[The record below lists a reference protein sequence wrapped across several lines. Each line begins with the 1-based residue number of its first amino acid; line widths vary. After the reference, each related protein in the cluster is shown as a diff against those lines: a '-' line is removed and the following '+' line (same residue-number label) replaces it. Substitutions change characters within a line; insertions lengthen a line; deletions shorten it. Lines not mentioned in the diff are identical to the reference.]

1 MRSRSVTPRPRRT
14 STAARGGSTDLSITL
29 ELPFSDPKAVAPPA
43 LPAEAPRPLSVF
55 ELVVRVRAALDA
67 AIGPVWV
74 SGEISNFRVP
84 PSGHFYFTLKD
95 ERAQIP
101 IVMFRGAN
109 SRLRFRPE
117 DGMEVTVHGTTQ
129 IYEARG
135 SLQIIADALEPR
147 GAGAQ
152 QIALEQLKRQLAA
165 EGLFAEE
172 RKRPLPFL
180 PSCVGIITAPRG
192 AAIRDM
198 IVTMRQRL
206 PSVRILLRPVRVQG
220 SDAPGD
226 LIAALADLR
235 QDATAEV
242 IIIGR
247 GGGSREDLDAFNDEG
262 VARAIAAST
271 VPVVSAVGHEIDWT
285 IADLVADRRAAT
297 PTAAAALVVPDAR
310 ELQLALD
317 SLRRDLGVAVGRQLR
332 SRRER
337 LSHLTRLL
345 RDPRQVLHSLQQ
357 RVDDL
362 GERLE
367 SSVRRRIQWDRERV
381 TNLRGR
387 LDALSPL
394 AVLERGY
401 SIVRDRSGRVVRDA
415 EQVRMGDP
423 VELSFARGRAHATIE
438 SSEPTPDAPDQRGSS
453 HE

>member
-1 MRSRSVTPRPRRT
+1 MRSGSVTPRPRRT
-14 STAARGGSTDLSITL
+14 STAAAGGSKDSSTTL
-29 ELPFSDPKAVAPPA
+29 ELPFGVPKTNAPPE
-43 LPAEAPRPLSVF
+43 PPPEEPRPLSVF
-55 ELVVRVRAALDA
+55 ELVTRVRAALDA
-67 AIGPVWV
+67 ALGPIWV

-117 DGMEVTVHGTTQ
+117 DGMEVIVHGTTQ
-129 IYEARG
+129 VYEARG

-152 QIALEQLKRQLAA
+152 QVALEQLKRQLAA
-165 EGLFAEE
+165 EGLFAEG

-180 PSCVGIITAPRG
+180 PNCVGIITAPRG
-192 AAIRDM
+192 AAVRDM

-206 PSVRILLRPVRVQG
+206 SSVRILLRPVRVQG
-220 SDAPGD
+220 SAAPAD
-226 LIAALADLR
+226 LIAALSDL
-235 QDATAEV
+235 QHDATADV

-271 VPVVSAVGHEIDWT
+271 VPIVSAVGHEIDWT

-297 PTAAAALVVPDAR
+297 PTAAAALVVPDGR
-310 ELQLALD
+310 DLQDAVD
-317 SLRRDLGVAVGRQLR
+317 TLRRDLAVAVERQVR

-337 LSHLTRLL
+337 LSHLARLL
-345 RDPRQVLHSLQQ
+345 RDPRQVLHALLQ

-367 SSVRRRIQWDRERV
+367 SSARRRIQWERERIAHF
-381 TNLRGR
+381 RGR

-401 SIVRDRSGRVVRDA
+401 SIVRDPSGRVVRDA
-415 EQVRMGDP
+415 EQVRSGDS
-423 VELSFARGRAHATIE
+423 VELSFARGNARATIE
-438 SSEPTPDAPDQRGSS
+438 SSAPAPDAPGRRGST